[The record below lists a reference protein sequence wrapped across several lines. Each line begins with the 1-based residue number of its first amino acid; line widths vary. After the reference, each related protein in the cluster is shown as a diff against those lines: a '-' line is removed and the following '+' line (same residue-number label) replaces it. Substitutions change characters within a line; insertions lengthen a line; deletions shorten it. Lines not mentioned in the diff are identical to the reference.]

1 MDMENK
7 ALKEAF
13 NKKYGELT
21 PENRK
26 KMGISDEEWEQSK
39 KNFAKKFYG
48 LDKKEEPSF
57 FQKIKDTVSGVVEMN
72 SARKSGDADRI
83 NKAYSTSSRGF

>member
-26 KMGISDEEWEQSK
+26 KMGISDEDWEQSK

-48 LDKKEEPSF
+48 EEPKKEEPSLIG
-57 FQKIKDTVSGVVEMN
+57 KAKESLKDWYDWNLGGG
-72 SARKSGDADRI
+72 RK
-83 NKAYSTSSRGF
+83 NK